1 MLWFFYAVAAS
12 ILWGISYALLD
23 ELLKKLSFA
32 TLILYS
38 STASLIFGLC
48 LGLAKNSFAPDW
60 QILKSGGRETKMLA
74 ISVFI
79 YIAANLFIMSSINAK
94 NATMAAMIEITYPL
108 FTALFA
114 WLLFSEVQVTAGTLV
129 GAGLVLAGVACIY
142 FFGKNI

>member
-1 MLWFFYAVAAS
+1 MWFMYAVAAS
-12 ILWGISYALLD
+12 VLWGASYAMLD

-38 STASLIFGLC
+38 SVASMIFATC
-48 LGLAKNSFAPDW
+48 LGIAKNSFAPDW
-60 QILKSGGRETKMLA
+60 EILKSGGRETKMLA
-74 ISVFI
+74 VSIVI

-114 WLLFSEVQVTAGTLV
+114 WLLFRAVQVNPGTLA
-129 GAGLVLAGVACIY
+129 GAAMVLAGVACIY
-142 FFGKNI
+142 YFGKNI

>member
-1 MLWFFYAVAAS
+1 MWFMYAVAAS
-12 ILWGISYALLD
+12 VLWGASYAMLD

-38 STASLIFGLC
+38 SMASLIFAIC
-48 LGLAKNSFAPDW
+48 LGAARGSFAADW
-60 QILKSGGRETKMLA
+60 ALLKDGGRETKMLA
-74 ISVFI
+74 VSIVI

-114 WLLFSEVQVTAGTLV
+114 WIFFRHVQVSAGTLA

-142 FFGKNI
+142 FFGKNV

>member
-12 ILWGISYALLD
+12 VLWGVSYALLD

-38 STASLIFGLC
+38 SVASLIFA
-48 LGLAKNSFAPDW
+48 LGLGFARNSFSADW
-60 QILKSGGRETKMLA
+60 QILKSAGRETKMLG
-74 ISVFI
+74 ISIII

-114 WLLFSEVQVTAGTLV
+114 WMFFREVQVTAGTLV

-142 FFGKNI
+142 IFGKNI